1 METVAELMTRDVA
14 IIEAD
19 VLVSKAMENMENW
32 GVSSLLVLPGSI
44 GDSYGI
50 ITRRDI
56 VTKVAATGSRPSSR
70 QVRDVMSKPVITISP
85 GWSLRDCSILM
96 EAANIRHLPVIV
108 KDATLPYPRP
118 TGMIRDVDI
127 FSRLNS
133 PGYTQVVERR
143 RRQRILMRLRA
154 RGQVRT
160 VADIMSSP
168 ALWIE
173 KQARLEEALALMHR
187 ESVSSLLVEPE
198 GIITRRTIIAQVV
211 AHNKDLTHLLVTDV
225 MRTPVATIEADSDL
239 RRCAARM
246 AELGVRRLPVILD
259 GEILGI
265 VSNSDIFA
273 ALELQEELRAV

>member
-1 METVAELMTRDVA
+1 METVAELMTQEVA
-14 IIEAD
+14 VIEAD
-19 VLVSKAMENMENW
+19 TLVSKAMESMEKW
-32 GVSSLLVLPGSI
+32 GVSSLLVLPDSL

-56 VTKVAATGSRPSSR
+56 VTRVAAAGSRPSSR
-70 QVRDVMSKPVITISP
+70 QVRDIMSKPIISISP
-85 GWSLRDCSILM
+85 SWSLRDCSILM
-96 EAANIRHLPVIV
+96 EAANIRHLPVMV
-108 KDATLPYPRP
+108 KDSNSPFPRLA
-118 TGMIRDVDI
+118 GMIRDVDI

-133 PGYTQVVERR
+133 PGYTQAVERR

-173 KQARLEEALALMHR
+173 NQARLEEALALMHR
-187 ESVSSLLVEPE
+187 EGISSLLVEPE

-211 AHNKDLTHLLVTDV
+211 ARGKDLTCLLVKDV
-225 MRTPVATIEADSDL
+225 MRSPVATIEADSDL

-246 AELGVRRLPVILD
+246 AKLGIRRLPVVLD
-259 GEILGI
+259 GEILGV

-273 ALELQEELRAV
+273 ALELQEEQRAV